1 MLVIWLIVASFVST
15 SLAVLVL
22 WARGVGIDLWD
33 AALAYLGG
41 FGFPTVVILLFD
53 SFMVKEKPSEEGGT
67 AKMAREKEFAH
78 LVKNMVVKDPPAGLY
93 PEKRIWMES
102 KDLEGFNAHFS
113 FGFVTKPVTFHPV
126 EGALVHPFDELL
138 VFEGTDQSSIL
149 KLGAE
154 VSIELGEE
162 REEYV
167 FNEPTVVLIP
177 KGTPHGP
184 ATVRSLERPIVH
196 YSIGLGP
203 EYKAEAIPAA
213 DLKPKTTGTTYA
225 KYIKKMVTT
234 VNYDPNAVGSGMG
247 YESVIGQ
254 DGIMRPAD
262 KGVGPGNGDQIVW
275 LYGSDLEG
283 FDVNFTWGFYSR
295 CGKWH
300 RGGEA
305 HTHPEAEILCFV
317 GLDENNLDYLG
328 AELEMAMGPDYERQV
343 FNTPTV
349 AICPG
354 GFPHLPLITR
364 WVDKP
369 YGFFVI
375 CLSGEHA
382 SPWVEA

>member
-1 MLVIWLIVASFVST
+1 MLVVWLIVASLVST
-15 SLAVLVL
+15 TIAVLVL
-22 WARGVGIDLWD
+22 WARGVGLDVWD
-33 AALAYLGG
+33 FAIAYLAA
-41 FGFPTVVILLFD
+41 FGFPTVVYLLVD
-53 SFMVKEKPSEEGGT
+53 SFFVKEKQPEERGT
-67 AKMAREKEFAH
+67 AAMAREKEFAH
-78 LVKNMVVKDPPAGLY
+78 LVKNMVIKDPPAGLY
-93 PEKRIWMES
+93 PEKRVWMEA

-113 FGFVTKPVTFHPV
+113 FGFVKEPVTFHPM
-126 EGALVHPFDELL
+126 EGALVHPYDELL

-154 VSIELGEE
+154 VAIELGEE

-177 KGTPHGP
+177 KGLWHGP

-203 EYKAEAIPAA
+203 AYQAEAVSAA

-225 KYIKKMVTT
+225 KYIKKMIT
-234 VNYDPNAVGSGMG
+234 AVDESQADGRMP
-247 YESVIGQ
+247 SVIGQ
-254 DGIMRPAD
+254 DGIMRPGQF
-262 KGVGPGNGDQIVW
+262 GVGPGNGDQIVW

-283 FDVNFTWGFYSR
+283 FDVNFTWGFYSQ

-317 GLDENNLDYLG
+317 GLDTDNLDYLG
-328 AELEMAMGPDYERQV
+328 AELEMGMGPDYERHI

-349 AICPG
+349 AICPA